1 MTDETRARFIAA
13 IAKQVA
19 AERVVEVHI
28 FPAIRQGGVESGV
41 AVIAVER
48 EGVELAAVANEIVA
62 VAEEEFVE
70 VVMQEVVMQEV
81 VMQEVVLEE
90 VVLEEVVLEEVVLE
104 EVVLEEVVLEEVV
117 MQEVEIP
124 EEVQAALDPDSPYA
138 DAAAADVSQAES
150 EPAESEPVESE
161 QAESE
166 PVESEPVDIAP
177 VVKARASRY
186 TVYSAFYRHT
196 LKGLER
202 GKWEVSVTEEADAPL
217 LTIDAVVRGVE
228 RRSGDADD
236 TIRLSGDEFR
246 AALPAL
252 VAQSA

>member
-48 EGVELAAVANEIVA
+48 EGVELAPVADEIVA
-62 VAEEEFVE
+62 VADEAFVE
-70 VVMQEVVMQEV
+70 VVRQEVVLQEVALQEVVLQEVVLQDVVMQE
-81 VMQEVVLEE
+81 E
-90 VVLEEVVLEEVVLE
+90 
-104 EVVLEEVVLEEVV
+104 VLEEVV
-117 MQEVEIP
+117 MQEVVLQEVVLQ
-124 EEVQAALDPDSPYA
+124 EEVLVALDPDSPYA
-138 DAAAADVSQAES
+138 DDALSDASPVENEPVENEPVEN
-150 EPAESEPVESE
+150 EPAENEPVESE
-161 QAESE
+161 PA
-166 PVESEPVDIAP
+166 ESEPVDIAP

-236 TIRLSGDEFR
+236 AIRLSGDEFR